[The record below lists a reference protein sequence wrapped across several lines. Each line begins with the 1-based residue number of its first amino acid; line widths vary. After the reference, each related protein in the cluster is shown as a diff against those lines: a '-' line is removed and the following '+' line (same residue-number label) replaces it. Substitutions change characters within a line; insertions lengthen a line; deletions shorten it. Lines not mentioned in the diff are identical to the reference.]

1 MKKSLFWLLALV
13 LSPVAVLVV
22 ITPMDSQKQYI
33 FGLLSIG
40 ILFLMGF
47 SKRRSVSVIMVV
59 TSLLMSTRY
68 MYFRLTRPC
77 TSTHPLKPFSG
88 WDSFWRKFISG

>member
-40 ILFLMGF
+40 ILFLMAPQRIGHYG
-47 SKRRSVSVIMVV
+47 RHVAADV
-59 TSLLMSTRY
+59 
-68 MYFRLTRPC
+68 
-77 TSTHPLKPFSG
+77 HPLHVFSPHA
-88 WDSFWRKFISG
+88 DPALQLVH

>member
-40 ILFLMGF
+40 ILFLMGRTAQK
-47 SKRRSVSVIMVV
+47 SA
-59 TSLLMSTRY
+59 
-68 MYFRLTRPC
+68 RLAFAI
-77 TSTHPLKPFSG
+77 SFAGHHLQQLSG
-88 WDSFWRKFISG
+88 SAADLHLWFPYHLGRV